1 MTIAYPDDNR
11 DAGSY
16 NVVANFA
23 EGANY
28 LEGYVVFANALV
40 INKAKGDE
48 TLPTI
53 DRQFVDTVLSGA
65 IGETGWSITETT
77 IVEGENDVIVTK
89 TISAEI
95 AKNYDFTE
103 DAVADG
109 YQVAE
114 QEDKSLVLT
123 ATITVVG
130 YYGEGTVKLVLNT
143 IEDNATTG
151 DVTIKVTGEDVSMT
165 LTDEQFVEA
174 GNTIT
179 INGLSL
185 VDGTY
190 TMTVKKQKYLEAVIT
205 FTVKQNES
213 IDLGTYDLI
222 AGDIIGDGNT
232 NGDGVIDIDDFVIAI
247 RAFDS
252 GALQAKAAADIDGD
266 NENTVSDLSHIK
278 TNFHKTTADNCTV
291 TLPVVSE

>member
-28 LEGYVVFANALV
+28 LEGYVVFENALV
-40 INKAKGDE
+40 IKKANGDE

-65 IGETGWSITETT
+65 IGETGWSYAEDKT
-77 IVEGENDVIVTK
+77 IVEGDNAVVVTK
-89 TISAEI
+89 TISADI
-95 AKNYDFTE
+95 AKNYDFAE

-109 YQVAE
+109 YQIVE
-114 QEDKSLVLT
+114 QDDKSLVLT

-130 YYGEGTVKLVLNT
+130 YYGEGTVKLVLNP
-143 IEDNATTG
+143 IADNVSTG
-151 DVTIKVTGEDVSMT
+151 DVVITVTPVAGGNAQS
-165 LTDEQFVEA
+165 VEFTETA
-174 GNTIT
+174 EAIT

-190 TMTVKKQKYLEAVIT
+190 TMTVKKQKYLETVIT
-205 FTVKQNES
+205 FTVKQNEE
-213 IDLGTYDLI
+213 IDLGKVSLI
-222 AGDIIGDGNT
+222 AGDIVGEEK
-232 NGDGVIDIDDFVIAI
+232 VIDIDDFVIAI
-247 RAFDS
+247 RAFDTNA
-252 GALQAKAAADIDGD
+252 ALARAAADIDGD
-266 NENTVSDLSHIK
+266 GENTVSDLIHIK
-278 TNFHKTTADNCTV
+278 TNFHKTTADNCTI